1 MTTMAS
7 SYIKETM
14 FVNRF
19 NLILPHDCIVDF
31 RLSGCFEHLARCFG
45 DAVRCT
51 VLWFVP
57 AVLLLAGCSDYRP
70 ERVPVSGRVV
80 IDGQPLEHGF
90 VRFIAPKDRP
100 SVAELGPDG
109 RFELTC
115 FTQKDGSVLGKHVVT
130 VTAAESLSPQSQKWH
145 APKRYADP
153 ATSGLSATIDGPTE
167 DLLLELTWGGGKPFV
182 ERFVGE

>member
-1 MTTMAS
+1 ML
-7 SYIKETM
+7 
-14 FVNRF
+14 VNRF
-19 NLILPHDCIVDF
+19 SPTLPHDYTVDF
-31 RLSGCFEHLARCFG
+31 RLPGCFEPPGRCLG
-45 DAVRCT
+45 APGRYT
-51 VLWFVP
+51 VLLFVP

-90 VRFIAPKDRP
+90 VRFIAAKDRP

-115 FTQKDGSVLGKHVVT
+115 FTQKDGSVLGQHVVT
-130 VTAAESLSPQSQKWH
+130 VTAAESVSPQAQKWH

-153 ATSGLSATIDGPTE
+153 ATSNLSVTIDGPTK
-167 DLLLELTWGGGKPFV
+167 DLLLELTWDGGAPFV

>member
-1 MTTMAS
+1 MHWRS
-7 SYIKETM
+7 PR
-14 FVNRF
+14 N
-19 NLILPHDCIVDF
+19 
-31 RLSGCFEHLARCFG
+31 
-45 DAVRCT
+45 DAVGPDGTCWRPGDWGRSGNGLSFT
-51 VLWFVP
+51 SVRP
-57 AVLLLAGCSDYRP
+57 VLLLAAAVLLAGCGDYRP

-90 VRFIAPKDRP
+90 VRFIAAKDRP

-115 FTQKDGSVLGKHVVT
+115 FTQKDGSVLGKHIVT
-130 VTAAESLSPQSQKWH
+130 VTAAESLGPQAQKWH

-153 ATSGLSATIDGPTE
+153 ATSDLSVTIDGPTE

>member
-1 MTTMAS
+1 MHGRS
-7 SYIKETM
+7 LW
-14 FVNRF
+14 N
-19 NLILPHDCIVDF
+19 
-31 RLSGCFEHLARCFG
+31 
-45 DAVRCT
+45 DAVIAGWACGRRFVGGQASHRVKAAIAWRALPLIAT
-51 VLWFVP
+51 VV
-57 AVLLLAGCSDYRP
+57 LAGCGDYRP

-90 VRFIAPKDRP
+90 VRFIAAKDRP

-115 FTQKDGSVLGKHVVT
+115 FTQKDGSVLGQHVVT
-130 VTAAESLSPQSQKWH
+130 VTAAESVSPQEQKWH

-153 ATSGLSATIDGPTE
+153 ATSDLSVTIDGPTK
-167 DLLLELTWGGGKPFV
+167 DLLLELTWGGGAPFV